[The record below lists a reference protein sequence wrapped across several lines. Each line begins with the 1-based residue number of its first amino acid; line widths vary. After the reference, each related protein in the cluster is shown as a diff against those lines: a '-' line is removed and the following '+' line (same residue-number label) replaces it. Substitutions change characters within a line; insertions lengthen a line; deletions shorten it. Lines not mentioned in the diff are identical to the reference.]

1 MANRKRNIAKQFYV
15 NEEEDKLIKEK
26 MNKLRFNNF
35 GSYARKMI
43 IDGYIIK
50 TDYTVYKELVREIN
64 KIGVNINQIAK
75 RINETNRVYD
85 DDIKDLIK
93 EHDELWQLL
102 ELKVLN
108 QN

>member
-1 MANRKRNIAKQFYV
+1 MVNRKRDISKQFYI
-15 NEEEDKLIKEK
+15 NEEEEKILKEK
-26 MNKLRFNNF
+26 MNKAGFDNF
-35 GSYARKMI
+35 GAYARKMVL
-43 IDGYIIK
+43 DGYVIK
-50 TDYTVYKELVREIN
+50 PDYKSIKDLVREIN

-85 DDIKDLIK
+85 EDIIEIK
-93 EHDELWQLL
+93 REQEEIWQLL

>member
-1 MANRKRNIAKQFYV
+1 MANRKRNIPKQFYV

-26 MNKLRFNNF
+26 MKKLGFNNF
-35 GSYARKMI
+35 ATYARKMI

-50 TDYTVYKELVREIN
+50 TDYTAYKDLVREIN

-85 DDIKDLIK
+85 EDIIEIK
-93 EHDELWQLL
+93 REQEEIWQLL

-108 QN
+108 RN